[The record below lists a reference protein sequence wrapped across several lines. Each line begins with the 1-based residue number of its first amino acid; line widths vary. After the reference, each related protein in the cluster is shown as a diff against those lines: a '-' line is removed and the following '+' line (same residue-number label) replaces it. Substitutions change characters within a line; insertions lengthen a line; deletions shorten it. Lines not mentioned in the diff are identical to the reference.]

1 MRSCL
6 DLIRGYPRPLSFG
19 FLHAFYSS
27 PGQTFF
33 IAIFVPYIRESF
45 QLQRTEFGAAYSAA
59 TLAGA
64 FLLPYAGRLID
75 RFNLRNYSFMAG
87 FFMAVACWITAWAP
101 SLPLLYLGIFG
112 LRLAGRGLMG
122 HIETVSISRYF
133 GTKRGKALGVTSIGY
148 PVGMA
153 LLPGIAAWLI
163 LQYGWRAG
171 YGIFGG
177 SYLLAF
183 LPLSAWLLRKEGDFR
198 RSQPEACPRG
208 RPESGEALSL
218 GRREVLRSPYFYFVM
233 PLILF
238 PSFFVTGLLIHQ
250 GDFAAYKG
258 WRPEWVAYFF
268 VGYAIMQ
275 SLSSF
280 GIGPAVDRFTAKR
293 LVSFQ
298 LLPLGTGMLLLAASS
313 GPAAGAAF
321 FALMGSCLGV
331 QKTVSTALWAEAYGT
346 EHLGA
351 IRSLAFTIQ
360 TISVA
365 ASPGLF
371 GWLLDADMD
380 IDLLLYGGVAVIA
393 GVSVLSYFAPTPR
406 RARAAAEAKSL
417 SDLDSGHAKLS

>member
-1 MRSCL
+1 MQNYL
-6 DLIRGYPRPLSFG
+6 DLIRGYPRQLSFG
-19 FLHAFYSS
+19 WLH
-27 PGQTFF
+27 FF
-33 IAIFVPYIRESF
+33 FSNLGHTWLLSIFVPHIRETF
-45 QLQRTEFGAAYSAA
+45 ELQRSEFGALFSAA
-59 TLAGA
+59 ILASA
-64 FLLPYAGRLID
+64 ALLSTAGRLVD
-75 RFNLRNYSFMAG
+75 RFNLRLYSMTAG
-87 FFMAVACWITAWAP
+87 LFLVAACWIMASAG
-101 SLPLLYLGIFG
+101 SLPFLFLGVFG
-112 LRLAGRGLMG
+112 LRLFGFSILTQ
-122 HIETVSISRYF
+122 IESISISRYF
-133 GTKRGKALGVTSIGY
+133 SKRRGVALGISSLGNPLGTAVFPIIGSFLIMRFSWQESY
-148 PVGMA
+148 F
-153 LLPGIAAWLI
+153 LL
-163 LQYGWRAG
+163 
-171 YGIFGG
+171 
-177 SYLLAF
+177 SLLCVSVF
-183 LPLSAWLLRKEGDFR
+183 LPLSVLLLRKEDNFQHPPGT
-198 RSQPEACPRG
+198 SPRG
-208 RPESGEALSL
+208 RSETAPAPPM
-218 GRREVLRSPYFYFVM
+218 GRREVLRSPFFYFVL

>member
-1 MRSCL
+1 MRSYL

-27 PGQTFF
+27 LGQTYF

-75 RFNLRNYSFMAG
+75 RFNLRNYSFTIG
-87 FFMAVACWITAWAP
+87 LFMAAACWITAWSP

-122 HIETVSISRYF
+122 HTESVSISRYF

-163 LQYGWRAG
+163 LQYGWRAA
-171 YGIFGG
+171 YVIFGG
-177 SYLLAF
+177 SCLLAF
-183 LPLSAWLLRKEGDFR
+183 LPLSAWLLRKEDDFR
-198 RSQPEACPRG
+198 RPAGSVPA
-208 RPESGEALSL
+208 RPGESGEALSF

-238 PSFFVTGLLIHQ
+238 PSFFVTGLLFHQ

-275 SLSSF
+275 SLFSF
-280 GIGPAVDRFTAKR
+280 GIGPVVDRFTAKR

-298 LLPLGTGMLLLAASS
+298 LLPLGTGILLLAASS

-321 FALMGSCLGV
+321 FALMGCGLGV

-346 EHLGA
+346 GHLGA
-351 IRSLAFTIQ
+351 IRSLTFTIQ
-360 TISVA
+360 TFSAA
-365 ASPGLF
+365 ASPVLF
-371 GWLLDADMD
+371 GWFLDADMD

-393 GVSVLSYFAPTPR
+393 GISVLSYFARPPR
-406 RARAAAEAKSL
+406 ASGAPAGAKSL